1 MKSQLREVKREHV
14 QSKVMKHARS
24 IIKEGGICPPTA
36 ELVAWA
42 VKTYKEKGEPYDVVQ
57 KFGIDLKCSRTVQR
71 YHMVLNE

>member
-1 MKSQLREVKREHV
+1 MKGQLEEVNREHLWTEV
-14 QSKVMKHARS
+14 IKHAIS
-24 IIKEGGICPPTA
+24 ISKEGGRCPPTT

-57 KFGIDLKCSRTVQR
+57 KFGIDLKCSRIVQR